1 MRATIQARETGPGRE
16 WGGVRH
22 GPKIGD
28 YKAGESLGAGGRGWG
43 SANSDGSTSFFLR
56 FK

>member
-43 SANSDGSTSFFLR
+43 SANSDG
-56 FK
+56 